1 MTVRLRLVLTIFITG
16 ALTALGVVVALAF
29 AFERFEHERTY
40 DRANAFL
47 DRVLAKHHDLLELQA
62 AKPDEF
68 VPWLKSLLLFEP
80 DTQLYLLTSQGRML
94 ASTGSMRHGPN
105 YQVALAPLQVAAA
118 KARAP
123 YVMGDDPE
131 HMAKD
136 AVIAARP
143 LRRAVIRA
151 SDDVAGYLYLV
162 AQQPRL
168 EGGRM
173 ELLRASLAGPAAL
186 GVLAVILVATLMA
199 AWIVATVT
207 RPLQVL
213 SREVATAAREGF
225 NAVPSTQVATNA
237 TVLRRDEFGQL
248 HEGFQKLL
256 ATLRAQWNRLLEL
269 DRFRREGVSN
279 LSHDLR
285 SPLTATVACLETL
298 QQRWQGHSER
308 DADRQLI
315 LVALRNTRNAAG
327 LVRSLGDL
335 ALLDEPSFK
344 LDAMLIDV
352 GDVLGDVVLR
362 FADRAAHQGV
372 ALTCEARGTA
382 APFARLDIEL
392 FERALANVV
401 DNALKFTPR
410 GGHVTLSAAVHD
422 AAVVVRVTDSGRGI
436 PQADLPRL
444 FDRLYQSRESTAPAA
459 GDGGKGLGLAI
470 VKRIVELHDGTVSV
484 HSELGRGTEVEI
496 QLPRG

>member
-47 DRVLAKHHDLLELQA
+47 DRVLAKNLDLLELQA

-94 ASTGSMRHGPN
+94 ASTGSMVHGPN

-143 LRRAVIRA
+143 LRTRPN
-151 SDDVAGYLYLV
+151 DEVAGYLYLV

-199 AWIVATVT
+199 AWIVAAVT

-213 SREVATAAREGF
+213 SREVAAAAREGF
-225 NAVPSTQVATNA
+225 NAVPSTQPAATTA
-237 TVLRRDEFGQL
+237 ALRRDEFGQL

-256 ATLRAQWNRLLEL
+256 ATLREQWNRLLEL

-298 QQRWQGHSER
+298 QQRWQDDDTR

-352 GDVLGDVVLR
+352 VDVLGDVVLR
-362 FADRAAHQGV
+362 FADRAAQQGV

-410 GGHVTLSAAVHD
+410 GGHVTLSAAVD
-422 AAVVVRVTDSGRGI
+422 DGGVVVRIADSGRGI
-436 PQADLPRL
+436 PHADLPRL

-470 VKRIVELHDGTVSV
+470 VKRIVELHGGSVSV
-484 HSELGRGTEVEI
+484 HSELGQGTEVEI

>member
-94 ASTGSMRHGPN
+94 ASTGSMVHGPH
-105 YQVALAPLQVAAA
+105 YQVALAPLQAAA
-118 KARAP
+118 GKARAP

-143 LRRAVIRA
+143 LRRAVIGA

-213 SREVATAAREGF
+213 SREVASAARDGF
-225 NAVPSTQVATNA
+225 NAVPRAPAAS
-237 TVLRRDEFGQL
+237 LRRDEFGQL

-256 ATLRAQWNRLLEL
+256 ATLREQWNRLLEL

-298 QQRWQGHSER
+298 QQRWQGDDAR
-308 DADRQLI
+308 DADHQLI

-352 GDVLGDVVLR
+352 GDVLGDVALR
-362 FADRAAHQGV
+362 FADRAEQQGV

-422 AAVVVRVTDSGRGI
+422 GAVVVRIADSGRGI
-436 PQADLPRL
+436 PQADRPHL

-470 VKRIVELHDGTVSV
+470 VKRIVELHGGTVSV
-484 HSELGRGTEVEI
+484 HSELGQGTEVEI